1 MGVLTEHMAHQR
13 DQLDA
18 VAGLFA
24 TLDPAAAVTNRPCV
38 LVAPPTIDY
47 TTREVTHRIVALSS
61 HAAGTLAAVEQ
72 LDELVALVEDVL
84 NVERAEPIG
93 YPMGEAGVV
102 PAYLIRTTTTH

>member
-1 MGVLTEHMAHQR
+1 MGVLGQHMAHQR
-13 DQLDA
+13 DQLLGGD
-18 VAGLFA
+18 VFA

-38 LVAPPTIDY
+38 LIAPPSIDY
-47 TTREVTHRIVALSS
+47 ATREVTHRVLALSS

-72 LDELVALVEDVL
+72 LDGLLAHVEACL

-93 YPMGEAGVV
+93 YPMGDAGVV